1 MRIGHARRHV
11 RGGQEEGDKAKRKP
25 NTNRKHH
32 RIHLTVATIYH
43 NSMHA
48 MSCQSSGHPKGV
60 NRGTHI
66 SPTFRLAT
74 ECGGRGKGCGKC
86 TTFLQVTYEL
96 FFILILWPRSAFVC
110 CVFPNQI
117 SPGPARHM
125 KGSIEPKGVP
135 SNGID
140 NAIAQI
146 SFPAEQDVTIKHLR
160 TNQT

>member
-1 MRIGHARRHV
+1 MAHTLARLCDLPQSV
-11 RGGQEEGDKAKRKP
+11 GEG
-25 NTNRKHH
+25 
-32 RIHLTVATIYH
+32 
-43 NSMHA
+43 
-48 MSCQSSGHPKGV
+48 
-60 NRGTHI
+60 
-66 SPTFRLAT
+66 
-74 ECGGRGKGCGKC
+74 GKGCGKC

-117 SPGPARHM
+117 SPGPARHR